1 MSTPAETESRKKI
14 DVWRE
19 KLQGE
24 IEAFY
29 LRLFD
34 EVAESDLREGDIARL
49 SQALLRSQL
58 ESIKEL
64 QKKQ

>member
-1 MSTPAETESRKKI
+1 MSTPAETEDLKEI
-14 DVWRE
+14 QIWRD
-19 KLQGE
+19 KLQSE

-34 EVAESDLREGDIARL
+34 EVAASGLREGDMARL

-58 ESIKEL
+58 EGIKEL
-64 QKKQ
+64 QK

>member
-1 MSTPAETESRKKI
+1 MSTPAETDTRKAI
-14 DVWRE
+14 QVWRD

-24 IEAFY
+24 LEAVY

-34 EVAESDLREGDIARL
+34 EVAESGLPEGDIARL

-58 ESIKEL
+58 EAIKEV
-64 QKKQ
+64 QK

>member
-1 MSTPAETESRKKI
+1 MGTMSTPTETRKEI
-14 DVWRE
+14 QIWRD
-19 KLQGE
+19 KLQSE

-34 EVAESDLREGDIARL
+34 EVAESGLPEGDMARL

-58 ESIKEL
+58 EGIKEL
-64 QKKQ
+64 QK